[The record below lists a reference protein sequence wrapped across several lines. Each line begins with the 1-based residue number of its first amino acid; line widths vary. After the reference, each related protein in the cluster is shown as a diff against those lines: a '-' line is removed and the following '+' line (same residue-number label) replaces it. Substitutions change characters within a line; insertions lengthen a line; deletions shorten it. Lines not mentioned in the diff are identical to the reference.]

1 MRFPRNAKIFRGQI
15 DAAPFA
21 GLFFMLLLM
30 LLLYGNSIF
39 IPGIR
44 VQLRDQ
50 TTPEL
55 EERTLTVEASGR
67 VTYMGERY
75 EVERFEERLRLQA
88 QAGRLPGRVRY
99 IVEPK
104 ANPDLVTRV
113 EQFTR
118 ELGIALRPPGRRLE
132 VPPSAGFPGVRNPTV
147 VVGINLN
154 GQIFVQQ
161 RLVPEESLVARLKV
175 IAENEPLATLVLQ
188 ADRAVPL
195 DRITR
200 LMGMARS
207 AGFAEVLLAHGPG

>member
-55 EERTLTVEASGR
+55 EERTLTVETSGR

-104 ANPDLVTRV
+104 ASPELVTRV

-207 AGFAEVLLAHGPG
+207 AGFAEVFLAHGPG